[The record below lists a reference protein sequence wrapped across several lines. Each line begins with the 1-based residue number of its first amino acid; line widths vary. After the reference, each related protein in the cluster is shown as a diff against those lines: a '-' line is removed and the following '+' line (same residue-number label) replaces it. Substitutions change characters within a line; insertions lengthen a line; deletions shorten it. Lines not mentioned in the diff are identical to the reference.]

1 MRSGLLALALAAAA
15 CAHPGSTAQL
25 DPNAPTTVKVEND
38 NVLDMNV
45 YVLSGG
51 QRFRL
56 GMVSG
61 GHTEVLTIPAA
72 FVHVSTDLRF
82 ETRPIGS
89 QAGPRTE
96 TITDRKTTRLNSSH
110 GYTSYAAFCV
120 TKN

>member
-51 QRFRL
+51 PPRGGARPPHAAPAPPATPST
-56 GMVSG
+56 GEGGGGDSPAPPSSG
-61 GHTEVLTIPAA
+61 LQAA
-72 FVHVSTDLRF
+72 PGAPT
-82 ETRPIGS
+82 P
-89 QAGPRTE
+89 PP
-96 TITDRKTTRLNSSH
+96 
-110 GYTSYAAFCV
+110 
-120 TKN
+120 